1 MEGESSGRPFQDVKR
16 VALGFPY
23 IRGFPNGSLVT
34 VTGIMLQSISTARS
48 TRSLWIG
55 CMAMTLAIFVCSW
68 SQGAPSSQVD
78 TTAWVRREIAEFGI
92 SFKLPEKYREKSWAV
107 TVGSPIAARRFVAGP
122 AFVDFELIERTT
134 FEKAKTGFQ
143 LSFEDYREWTDQIR
157 GHKLLIQTFT
167 GGGSIITEKGV
178 FPPHQVSVLCE
189 LDAKR
194 QRFLRIDTACATK
207 EEREEILAI
216 VGTLEFL

>member
-1 MEGESSGRPFQDVKR
+1 MVLFGRPIDDI
-16 VALGFPY
+16 P
-23 IRGFPNGSLVT
+23 LVET
-34 VTGIMLQSISTARS
+34 TNRAVS
-48 TRSLWIG
+48 SLWIA
-55 CMAMTLAIFVCSW
+55 CIVMTLAIFVCSW

-78 TTAWVRREIAEFGI
+78 TTAWVRREIAEFGV

-122 AFVDFELIERTT
+122 AFVDFELLERTT

-178 FPPHQVSVLCE
+178 FPPHQVTVVCE
-189 LDAKR
+189 LDKER
-194 QRFLRIDTACATK
+194 HRFLTISAPCATK
-207 EEREEILAI
+207 EEQEEILAM
-216 VGTLEFL
+216 VRTLEFREPPATKDRE

>member
-1 MEGESSGRPFQDVKR
+1 MVKRPSFDNQRRIREHEMEGESSGRPFQDVKR

-78 TTAWVRREIAEFGI
+78 TAVWVRREI
-92 SFKLPEKYREKSWAV
+92 
-107 TVGSPIAARRFVAGP
+107 
-122 AFVDFELIERTT
+122 
-134 FEKAKTGFQ
+134 
-143 LSFEDYREWTDQIR
+143 
-157 GHKLLIQTFT
+157 
-167 GGGSIITEKGV
+167 TE
-178 FPPHQVSVLCE
+178 
-189 LDAKR
+189 
-194 QRFLRIDTACATK
+194 
-207 EEREEILAI
+207 
-216 VGTLEFL
+216 